1 MKFSNL
7 GRKAAALVSTLALGA
22 CLSSCG
28 SGTIGYMYALGQL
41 TSSGSFGQISGFKI
55 DDRTG
60 NLTNMVGSPYSSGGS
75 NPGNAVVFPGG
86 RYVFVLNKG
95 TLATAPPTTCPAAT
109 SGGVISEFLVGGDG
123 TLTFQ
128 QNYTSQGINPV
139 WISADSSGRFL
150 YVLDQAATTPGANNT
165 TTCDIDTTSSTPG
178 VAGNVPDGD
187 ITVFAVSTDTGRLT
201 LVQNQQFLDN
211 AGHPLN
217 FFPVGPK
224 PTMLRVAGGFVY
236 TMDTADQSIY
246 IYAGGVNGQLV
257 ATQTT
262 TQPTGGINITSIS
275 SSPGGNFI
283 YLTDAGLGLSN
294 PSFIRIFTIGSN
306 GALAPLTTGPQ
317 TQPAPTVTNPLLTSN
332 PVWSLVSSNSHF
344 LYVVNQGNNTN
355 PNIVTSSITAYTISN
370 TGQLQLIPDS
380 PYPAG
385 SGPVCMVEDP
395 TNQYVYVSN
404 FNDSTVTGYIL
415 NANTGQLSA
424 LTRTTVFPISGQAS
438 CLAISGFI
446 G

>member
-1 MKFSNL
+1 MKFCNL

-28 SGTIGYMYALGQL
+28 SGTIGYLYVLGQL

-75 NPGNAVVFPGG
+75 NPANVVVFPGG

-95 TLATAPPTTCPAAT
+95 TLATAASGHCPAAT

-123 TLTFQ
+123 VLTFQ

-139 WISADSSGRFL
+139 WISADASGRYL
-150 YVLDQAATTPGANNT
+150 YVLDQAATTPGPGNT
-165 TTCDIDTTSSTPG
+165 TTCDLDSTSTAAG

-187 ITVFAVSTDTGRLT
+187 ITVFAVANDTGRLT
-201 LVQNQQFLDN
+201 LIQNQQFLDAN
-211 AGHPLN
+211 HNPLN

-224 PTMLRVAGGFVY
+224 PTMLRVVGGYVY
-236 TMDTADQSIY
+236 TMDTADQSVY
-246 IYAGGVNGQLV
+246 VYSASGSQLV
-257 ATQTT
+257 ATQTN
-262 TQPTGGINITSIS
+262 TQPTNGINITSIGS
-275 SSPGGNFI
+275 TPGGNYI
-283 YLTDAGLGLSN
+283 YITDAGLGGTN
-294 PSFIRIFTIGSN
+294 PNYIRIFTIGSN

-317 TQPAPTVTNPLLTSN
+317 TNAALTSN
-332 PVWSLVSSNSHF
+332 PVWTLASANNRF
-344 LYVVNQGNNTN
+344 LYVVNQGNNVS
-355 PNIVTSSITAYTISN
+355 PNNIASSITAYTISS
-370 TGQLQLIPDS
+370 TGQLQQIPDS

-404 FNDSTVTGYIL
+404 FNDSTVTGYII
-415 NANTGQLSA
+415 NANTGQLSS
-424 LTRTTVFPISGQAS
+424 LSRTTVFPISGQAS
-438 CLAISGFI
+438 CLAVSGFTS
-446 G
+446 

>member
-28 SGTIGYMYALGQL
+28 SGTIGYLYALGQL

-60 NLTNMVGSPYSSGGS
+60 NLTNMVSSPYASGGS

-95 TLATAPPTTCPAAT
+95 TITTAASGHCPANT
-109 SGGVISEFLVGGDG
+109 GGGVISEFLVGGDG
-123 TLTFQ
+123 VLTFQ
-128 QNYTSQGINPV
+128 QNFTSQGINPV
-139 WISADSSGRFL
+139 WISADTSGRYL
-150 YVLDQAATTPGANNT
+150 YVLDQAATTPGPGNT
-165 TTCDIDTTSSTPG
+165 TVCDIDHTSTAPG

-187 ITVFAVSTDTGRLT
+187 ITVFAVSNDTGRLT
-201 LVQNQQFLDN
+201 LIQNQQFLDGN
-211 AGHPLN
+211 NNPLT

-224 PTMLRVAGGFVY
+224 PTMLRTVGGFVY

-246 IYAGGVNGQLV
+246 IYASSTGGQLV

-262 TQPTGGINITSIS
+262 TQPTNGINITSIGS
-275 SSPGGNFI
+275 TPGGSYI
-283 YLTDAGLGLSN
+283 YITDAGLGGTN
-294 PSFIRIFTIGSN
+294 PNYIRIFTIGSN

-317 TQPAPTVTNPLLTSN
+317 TNAALTSD
-332 PVWSLVSSNSHF
+332 PVWTLTSANSKF
-344 LYVVNQGNNTN
+344 LYVVNQGNNIS
-355 PNIVTSSITAYTISN
+355 PNNIASSITAYTISN
-370 TGQLQLIPDS
+370 TGQLQQIPDS

-404 FNDSTVTGYIL
+404 FNDSTVTGYII

-424 LTRTTVFPISGQAS
+424 LTRTTVFPISGQGS
-438 CLAISGFI
+438 CLAVSGFTS
-446 G
+446 